1 MSLFQ
6 QFHADKPDSGNGAMT
21 LFWGELELRMELD
34 GASCKAHE
42 STRSLE
48 LGQFSLIR
56 SCMSPRVLR
65 RRPVPNEDE
74 FLVTAIV
81 EQGALELRRGDQV
94 SRLSAGTM
102 CVSTSRQG
110 LLWHIPETTTLHI
123 ALLPRTLVRLP
134 DDRLKVALDRWFPEA
149 QASAAMYGATMR
161 TLFSLSAPPL
171 TAAQNYLANALLE
184 HISAYFAE
192 ALQPSPEHLPAAR
205 RDVLLLAARE
215 FITER
220 LFDAA
225 LTPEVVAA
233 HLHISLRY
241 LHKLFA
247 SIGLSVSSWIRASRI
262 ERCRRD
268 LADPD
273 LAHLTIAEIGSR
285 WGMPNATLFSRNF
298 KDVVGETPSAYRKRL
313 LRGADEE
320 ATPV

>member
-1 MSLFQ
+1 MSPNQ
-6 QFHADKPDSGNGAMT
+6 PFHVDKPESNNGAFAR
-21 LFWGELELRMELD
+21 FWGESGLRVELD
-34 GASCKAHE
+34 CNSLEAHE

-56 SCMSPRVLR
+56 SCVSPRVLR
-65 RRPVPNEDE
+65 RRPVPNEVE
-74 FLVTAIV
+74 FLIAVAV
-81 EQGALELRRGDQV
+81 EQGALELRRGDQL

-102 CVSTSRQG
+102 CVSTSRQR
-110 LLWHIPETTTLHI
+110 LLWRIPETTTLHI

-134 DDRLKVALDRWFPEA
+134 NDRLKAALDRWFPEA

-161 TLFSLSAPPL
+161 TLFSLPAPPL
-171 TAAQNYLANALLE
+171 TAAQSYLANALLE

-205 RDVLLLAARE
+205 RDVLLLATRE
-215 FITER
+215 FIAER
-220 LFDAA
+220 LYDAE
-225 LTPEVVAA
+225 LNPEMVAA

-298 KDVVGETPSAYRKRL
+298 KDVIGETPSAYRKRL